1 MAERI
6 DVGAL
11 HPAEPLDRRL
21 EALERLREAGVISQ
35 AEYEALRDEVLDE
48 L

>member
-6 DVGAL
+6 DVRAL
-11 HPAEPLDRRL
+11 HPAEPPDRRL
-21 EALERLREAGVISQ
+21 DALERLRDAGVISQ

>member
-1 MAERI
+1 MAEPI

-11 HPAEPLDRRL
+11 HPAEPA
-21 EALERLREAGVISQ
+21 EKRLRILELLRDRGVISE
-35 AEYEALRDEVLDE
+35 AEFEALRDEVLDE

>member
-1 MAERI
+1 MADRI

-21 EALERLREAGVISQ
+21 DALEKLRDAGVISQ